1 MTTRILTITLIVAT
15 VLSMNSPAAQA
26 NPATPVPVIEA
37 AAGRLCGAI
46 DANPTEGGVED
57 ALNSVDVS
65 GFDDMDVS
73 LMLISA
79 MHHVCPQ
86 HQELM
91 WKVMGTAAEQEL
103 CTERL

>member
-1 MTTRILTITLIVAT
+1 
-15 VLSMNSPAAQA
+15 
-26 NPATPVPVIEA
+26 
-37 AAGRLCGAI
+37 
-46 DANPTEGGVED
+46 
-57 ALNSVDVS
+57 
-65 GFDDMDVS
+65 MDVS

-91 WKVMGTAAEQEL
+91 WKVMGTAAEREL